1 MQPKKGKLISWAS
14 SKFKTICCERLCQEN
29 NRNKWQTRTVINH
42 LPDQGLAREELLNL
56 NRKKNPSSSAGKW
69 TKDVHRHFTRENTQ
83 NRNKLSLISRQRN
96 ADYSPTYNHTA
107 ARMPKTHIS
116 DSPQRWW
123 RCGETELF
131 VARGDV
137 KRHSCSGKV
146 LWKFL
151 KTLNM
156 QLLYDPAV
164 SLLGIYPR
172 KRKLRLT
179 QKLYSNVY
187 SRLTENSPELATTWI
202 SFNRW
207 VVKLW
212 STHSTEHH
220 SARHR
225 NELLIHTIAWVDLQ
239 GMMVS
244 ETTVPKDDMLYN
256 SIHVTYLKWQNY
268 GNGEQNSS
276 CQGLG
281 RGGRKEVGV
290 P

>member
-1 MQPKKGKLISWAS
+1 M
-14 SKFKTICCERLCQEN
+14 SKI
-29 NRNKWQTRTVINH
+29 
-42 LPDQGLAREELLNL
+42 
-56 NRKKNPSSSAGKW
+56 
-69 TKDVHRHFTRENTQ
+69 
-83 NRNKLSLISRQRN
+83 
-96 ADYSPTYNHTA
+96 
-107 ARMPKTHIS
+107 HIS
-116 DSPQRWW
+116 DNTKCWW
-123 RCGETELF
+123 RCGEIELF
-131 VARGDV
+131 MARGDV

-244 ETTVPKDDMLYN
+244 ETDSSKRWHAVQFYSCNILEMTKLWKWRTEQQLPGVRKRRQKGSGCSFMESGKVRGPCGDGMWTDR
-256 SIHVTYLKWQNY
+256 VTRGPVACPCQCLFPGRDTALK
-268 GNGEQNSS
+268 
-276 CQGLG
+276 
-281 RGGRKEVGV
+281 